1 VYSATRKFGIEALR
15 PDIRDLC
22 DVYYPFKGS
31 LGVDKTSRADA
42 QDLICIFEEAFRQL
56 QIDPREFKV
65 VISHSQFTTPRMKEL
80 IMNVLFEH
88 LGVQAVYMQDQ
99 SVFSMYSYHETTG
112 IMVDIGDRVDIV
124 PVVQGYVV
132 ESGVTRL
139 PYGGKALTDHLM
151 RLLTESGYRFFSEVE
166 SYITRYV
173 KEQVMFVHVV
183 YAYIGAYEL
192 LLKSCKV
199 ALNYET
205 TISAVEANPQRY
217 TAVVDVSHLG
227 LPDKSQYSCSTVCS
241 FEVFSLD
248 INRVVSLNSGRFRST
263 EGLFQPRV
271 LGKDN
276 PGIHELVQKA
286 VQACAMDTRKE
297 LYR

>member
-1 VYSATRKFGIEALR
+1 MSNYG
-15 PDIRDLC
+15 C
-22 DVYYPFKGS
+22 
-31 LGVDKTSRADA
+31 
-42 QDLICIFEEAFRQL
+42 LIFL
-56 QIDPREFKV
+56 
-65 VISHSQFTTPRMKEL
+65 
-80 IMNVLFEH
+80 
-88 LGVQAVYMQDQ
+88 
-99 SVFSMYSYHETTG
+99 
-112 IMVDIGDRVDIV
+112 
-124 PVVQGYVV
+124 GYVV

-173 KEQVMFVHVV
+173 KEQ
-183 YAYIGAYEL
+183 
-192 LLKSCKV
+192 SCKV

-297 LYR
+297 LYRNIFLSGGTTKLPGLY